1 MPSLLIDK
9 ALAQMCSITIVI
21 SQFHHMLYCRRFT
34 AEPHKG
40 ETLIERHVRRIH
52 TMKAWRYIKE
62 HIYGAGTIL
71 AVVLCILG
79 SMLSNAIQTDFG
91 KVTKENLIIE
101 SSSGHRLGV
110 NMLKPN
116 TATNDNPA
124 PAIVFAHG
132 GNGLKEKWDYY
143 QIEWARRGFVVFSF
157 DLYGHGDSEVMN
169 TTDWLVNGR
178 GLYDTVK
185 YATTLP
191 FVDADEI
198 GVSGQS
204 RGGNT
209 IHETIMLDNEA
220 ETPLIKNVLYVSRD
234 AIYKDAETQ
243 GFGYVPGKTTSAQAA
258 SKDNGEYFNYYGNR
272 NVGIIAGMWD
282 QYSFKET
289 DTETGKMLPN
299 PDYLKHN
306 NAKSF
311 LNFGITPDSST
322 PDGVSG
328 KWYTKTVDGKEAARV
343 IYLHPGFHTSQLFQI
358 GSTADAVAFMVKA
371 FGVNTTLANNNLIYP
386 WKMVGST
393 IGMFGMFMFAVFF
406 ALWLSQMPVFRGTSR
421 GKATMRVAADI
432 PGSKA
437 WMWGCLIVNTL
448 LATASTLALY
458 YMNADT
464 HIGSF
469 FRQGQPLFTG
479 LMCAISTVFTAIVT
493 IVWYFCF
500 AKKHGMDLD
509 EIDIKTSLF
518 SFLKTIALALTV
530 TGGTLL
536 LVWGA
541 QYFTKSNFQFIYWGI
556 YPFQSYKI
564 VEMLKVMPF
573 FLIAYLMF
581 SIFFNCMNYNTAYGR
596 KEGTN
601 ILVISLISAAVPAV
615 VSGIGWIRFMVTGVN
630 DLFGAGYTRI
640 VDNLFLT
647 IFLLFVTPIVSR
659 TIYTKTRNPYLGGL
673 INAILAM
680 VITCVNS
687 QIAFPA

>member
-1 MPSLLIDK
+1 M
-9 ALAQMCSITIVI
+9 A
-21 SQFHHMLYCRRFT
+21 
-34 AEPHKG
+34 
-40 ETLIERHVRRIH
+40 
-52 TMKAWRYIKE
+52 KAWQYIKE
-62 HIYGAGTIL
+62 HAYGAGTVL
-71 AVVLCILG
+71 AVVLCMLG
-79 SMLSNAIQTDFG
+79 SLLGNAIQTDFG
-91 KVTKENLIIE
+91 NVTKENLIIE

-110 NMLKPN
+110 NMLKPD
-116 TATNDNPA
+116 TVTNDSPA

-132 GNGLKEKWDYY
+132 GNGLKEKWDNY

-191 FVDADEI
+191 FVDADQI

-209 IHETIMLDNEA
+209 IHETIALDNEA
-220 ETPLIKNVLYVSRD
+220 ETPLIKTVLYVSRD
-234 AIYKDAETQ
+234 AVYKDAETQ
-243 GFGYVPGKTTSAQAA
+243 AFGYVPGKTTSAQAA

-272 NVGIIAGMWD
+272 TVGIIAGMWD

-289 DTETGKMLPN
+289 DAETGKMLPN

-322 PDGVSG
+322 ADGVSG
-328 KWYTKTVDGKEAARV
+328 QWYTKTIDGKESSRV
-343 IYLHPGFHTSQLFQI
+343 IYLHPGFHTSQLFQV

-371 FGVNTTLANNNLIYP
+371 FGMNTSLADNDLIYP

-393 IGMFGMFMFAVFF
+393 IGMVGMFMFVVFF
-406 ALWLSQMPVFRGTSR
+406 ALWLSTMPVFAGTSR
-421 GKATMRVAADI
+421 GRATMRIASDA

-437 WMWGCLIVNTL
+437 WMWGCLLVNTL
-448 LATASTLALY
+448 LATGSTLALY

-493 IVWYFCF
+493 LVWYFCF
-500 AKKHGMDLD
+500 ARRNGMDLD
-509 EIDIKTSLF
+509 AIDVKTSLK

-530 TGGTLL
+530 TGGALI

-541 QYFTKSNFQFIYWGI
+541 QYFTKTNFQFMYWGI
-556 YPFQSYKI
+556 YPFASYKI
-564 VEMLKVMPF
+564 VEMLKVLPF

-581 SIFFNCMNYNTAYGR
+581 SVFFNCMNYNTAYGR
-596 KEGTN
+596 SEGVN
-601 ILVISLISAAVPAV
+601 ILVISLISAAVPAI

-659 TIYTKTRNPYLGGL
+659 TIYSKTRNPYLGGL
-673 INAILAM
+673 INAILAL

>member
-1 MPSLLIDK
+1 
-9 ALAQMCSITIVI
+9 
-21 SQFHHMLYCRRFT
+21 
-34 AEPHKG
+34 
-40 ETLIERHVRRIH
+40 
-52 TMKAWRYIKE
+52 MKAWRYIKE

-101 SSSGHRLGV
+101 SSSGHRLGI

-124 PAIVFAHG
+124 PAIVFGHG

-198 GVSGQS
+198 GVSGHS
-204 RGGNT
+204 RGGNA
-209 IHETIMLDNEA
+209 IHEAIMLDDEA
-220 ETPLIKNVLYVSRD
+220 ETPLIKNVLYVGRD

-243 GFGYVPGKTTSAQAA
+243 SFGYVPGKTTSAQAA
-258 SKDNGEYFNYYGNR
+258 FKDNGKYFNYYGSR
-272 NVGIIAGMWD
+272 NVGIMAGMWD

-289 DTETGKMLPN
+289 DAETGKMLPN

-343 IYLHPGFHTSQLFQI
+343 IYLHPGFHTSQQFQI

-371 FGVNTTLANNNLIYP
+371 FGVKTTLANNNLIYP

-406 ALWLSQMPVFRGTSR
+406 ALWLSQMPVFSGTSR

-448 LATASTLALY
+448 LATASTLALFY
-458 YMNADT
+458 VNADT

-479 LMCAISTVFTAIVT
+479 LMCAISTVFTGIVT

-518 SFLKTIALALTV
+518 GFLKTVALALTV

-541 QYFTKSNFQFIYWGI
+541 QYFTKSNFQFLYWGI
-556 YPFQSYKI
+556 FPFQSYKI

-573 FLIAYLMF
+573 FLMAYLMF

-615 VSGIGWIRFMVTGVN
+615 VSGIGWIRFMITGVN

-647 IFLLFVTPIVSR
+647 VFLLFVTPIVSR

-680 VITCVNS
+680 VITCVNA